1 MSSEHRRAPKREVV
15 EITRTGAWGQV
26 RYIHKLSCGHAES
39 KPRAATTSSLACAWC
54 LRAEQKNLEIKAL
67 SSPSSFTVLKEEQS
81 LSAFETGVDKMRAV
95 IASKFSV
102 PQDAID
108 INVVDENGELI
119 IKSAVVFL
127 SSLDVARLSKS

>member
-15 EITRTGAWGQV
+15 DITRTGAWGQV

-39 KPRAATTSSLACAWC
+39 RPRAATTSSLACAWC
-54 LRAEQKNLEIKAL
+54 LRAEHKNLEMKAL
-67 SSPSSFTVLKEEQS
+67 SSPSSFAPIKEEQS
-81 LSAFETGVDKMRAV
+81 LSAFETGVDKMRAA
-95 IASKFSV
+95 IASRFSV

-108 INVVDENGELI
+108 ITVVDENGELI

>member
-1 MSSEHRRAPKREVV
+1 M
-15 EITRTGAWGQV
+15 
-26 RYIHKLSCGHAES
+26 
-39 KPRAATTSSLACAWC
+39 
-54 LRAEQKNLEIKAL
+54 KAL
-67 SSPSSFTVLKEEQS
+67 SSPSSFAPIKEEQS
-81 LSAFETGVDKMRAV
+81 LSAFETGVDKMRAA
-95 IASKFSV
+95 IASRFSV

>member
-1 MSSEHRRAPKREVV
+1 MSSEHRRAPKRQVV
-15 EITRTGAWGQV
+15 DITRTGAWGQV
-26 RYIHKLSCGHAES
+26 RYIHKLSCGHSES

-67 SSPSSFTVLKEEQS
+67 SSPSTISPIKEEQS
-81 LSAFETGVDKMRAV
+81 LSAFETGVDKMRAA
-95 IASKFSV
+95 IASRFSI
-102 PQDAID
+102 PQDAVD
-108 INVVDENGELI
+108 ITVIDENGELI